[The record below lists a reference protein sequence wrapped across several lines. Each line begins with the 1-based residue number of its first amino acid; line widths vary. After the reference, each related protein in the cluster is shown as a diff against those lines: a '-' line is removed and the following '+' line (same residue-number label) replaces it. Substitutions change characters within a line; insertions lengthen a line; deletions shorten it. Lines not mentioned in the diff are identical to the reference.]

1 MKSTLLY
8 VTLGGLLVGAIG
20 VAFYVWD
27 QMAGVSLS
35 AHGIVALVL
44 GVVVSLALGMG
55 LMALVFYSSRKG
67 FDRIDGNTSASSD
80 DDAGTA
86 GGTDADRRAAK
97 R

>member
-1 MKSTLLY
+1 MKSSLLY
-8 VTLGGLLVGAIG
+8 LTLGGLLVGAIA

-44 GVVVSLALGMG
+44 GVVVSLALGIG

-67 FDRIDGNTSASSD
+67 FDRIDGRPAASSD
-80 DDAGTA
+80 DAAGKT
-86 GGTDADRRAAK
+86 GGTDADPHAAG